1 MHAYIEDT
9 GASAAYWVA
18 SQAKTV
24 AANAMA
30 MVGSL
35 GTFTV
40 LYDLSKMAEMEGVQ
54 VHVVSTG
61 ERKGAAAP
69 GTPVTDEDLAE
80 ARKLVEG
87 FDAFFRQGVRQ
98 GRGLGA
104 KDASA
109 AWTGAVWLAGEA
121 KGLGLVDRVES
132 LDATVERLTAPLR
145 AKAARARLARVACST
160 RPP

>member
-1 MHAYIEDT
+1 MHAYIEDM

-18 SQAKTV
+18 SQARTV

-40 LYDLSKMAEMEGVQ
+40 LYDLSKAAEMEGVQ

-61 ERKGAAAP
+61 DRKGAAAP

-80 ARKLVEG
+80 AQRLVDG
-87 FDAFFRQGVRQ
+87 FDAFFRTAVRG
-98 GRGLGA
+98 GRERGT
-104 KDASA
+104 KDVSA
-109 AWTGAVWLAGEA
+109 VWTGTAWLAAEA
-121 KGLGLVDRVES
+121 RSLGLVDRVDS
-132 LDATVERLTAPLR
+132 FDATLERITAPLR
-145 AKAARARLARVACST
+145 ARAAKARLGRG
-160 RPP
+160 